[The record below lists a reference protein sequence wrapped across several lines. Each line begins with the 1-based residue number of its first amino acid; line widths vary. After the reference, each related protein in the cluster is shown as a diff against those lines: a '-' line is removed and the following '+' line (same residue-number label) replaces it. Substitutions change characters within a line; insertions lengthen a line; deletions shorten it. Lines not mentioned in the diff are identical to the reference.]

1 MSAVTRVTK
10 QLILVEG
17 EKKRLEE
24 ALARSREEAQTHVK
38 EVQALRAR
46 LSDAVSQEEHCN
58 VTENLRR

>member
-10 QLILVEG
+10 QLILLEE

-24 ALARSREEAQTHVK
+24 ALQRSREEAQTQAK

-46 LSDAVSQEEHCN
+46 LRDAVSPEEHCN
-58 VTENLRR
+58 ITENLRR